1 MGGAFMLSTNNLF
14 RYATSEL
21 SQDAF
26 ISWLLSHAL
35 KENKNINPLLTEC
48 ALEFLHKIKGLEKVT
63 CINNLLRQV
72 DNIDVLVQG
81 DGFEIIIEDKTY
93 TNTHNNQISNY
104 LEARVNKVS
113 DKTEVFCVLYKIIE
127 QPHPEK
133 GVDFEF
139 TRNILLDIFR
149 KYRVKSD
156 NVIFND
162 YVDFLEDIEARTQSY
177 KKLPIHKWNDDAYR
191 GFFVY
196 LAKNLNLSPF
206 WWGYVANPSGGFQC
220 YSWNFITSDE
230 LDKIGITDEYL
241 DEIYLQIEN
250 DIIAVKMT
258 PGKDRDKVNDIR
270 HKLYCY
276 FKDNISDFEKKSFR
290 YGKYMTIGFVKYNEM
305 NYKEKIDD
313 IQKAANNLKK
323 TKILS

>member
-1 MGGAFMLSTNNLF
+1 MLSSNNLF

-35 KENKNINPLLTEC
+35 KENINKNPLLTEC
-48 ALEFLHKIKGLEKVT
+48 ALEFLHKIKRLEKVT
-63 CINNLLRQV
+63 YITNILQQE

-93 TNTHNNQISNY
+93 TNTHDNQIQNY
-104 LEARVNKVS
+104 LETRVNKVS
-113 DKTEVFCVLYKIIE
+113 DNTDVFCVLYKIIE

-139 TRNILLDIFR
+139 TRNILLDMFR

-156 NVIFND
+156 NLIFND
-162 YVDFLEDIEARTQSY
+162 YVDFLEDIEAKTQSY
-177 KKLPIHKWNDDAYR
+177 INLPIQKWNDYAYR
-191 GFFVY
+191 GFFVH
-196 LAKNLNLSPF
+196 LASKLNLSPY

-241 DEIYLQIEN
+241 DELYLQIEN

-258 PGKDRDKVNDIR
+258 PGKDRDKANDIR
-270 HKLYCY
+270 YKLYCY
-276 FKDNISDFEKKSFR
+276 FKDNIIGFNKKNFR
-290 YGKYMTIGFVKYNEM
+290 YGKYMTVGFIKYNET
-305 NYKEKIDD
+305 NYKNKIDV
-313 IQKAANNLKK
+313 IQKVANNLKK
-323 TKILS
+323 IKILS